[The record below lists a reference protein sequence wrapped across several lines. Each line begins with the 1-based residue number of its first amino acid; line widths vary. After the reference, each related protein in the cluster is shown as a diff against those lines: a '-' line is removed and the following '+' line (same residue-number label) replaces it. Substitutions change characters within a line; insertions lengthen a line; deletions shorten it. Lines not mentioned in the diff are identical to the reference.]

1 MAADIRCSC
10 FPVVPSS
17 LPIVVPPLRGHRYGV
32 GDSDEVGCRHEAP
45 PRSLSLSLGI
55 FARLPCMLHPS
66 LSARSFPPVAPGE
79 CYTTYRGSG
88 KELLVIGSSIT
99 ALLPAVIPPLIHRC
113 SGTRITGP
121 IKRHIRLCIRA
132 TNYAHHCAFCYPSI
146 KIWGFQVVDILFLLY
161 VQGYHRI

>member
-1 MAADIRCSC
+1 
-10 FPVVPSS
+10 
-17 LPIVVPPLRGHRYGV
+17 
-32 GDSDEVGCRHEAP
+32 
-45 PRSLSLSLGI
+45 
-55 FARLPCMLHPS
+55 MLHPS

-99 ALLPAVIPPLIHRC
+99 ALLPAVMPPLIYRC

-132 TNYAHHCAFCYPSI
+132 TNYAHSLCILLSLDKNLGFSGGYFSIFRSCKGTFCGIYFKEHAI
-146 KIWGFQVVDILFLLY
+146 TAWATFF
-161 VQGYHRI
+161 